1 MRWFILMGIA
11 LVATLLTT
19 ACNLSSQAVT
29 PTAEVPVV
37 QTEQVVPPPE
47 ESVTSLPGIASTVDA
62 TRTPFVNNS
71 APTTQS
77 QTTALPNTFPTPA
90 SGERADITFPTS
102 GGSVYA
108 PTVYVSGIAHNLPQ
122 DQFTLQ
128 IFDSSGQPLTNGQT
142 IPLSNPNHVADVP
155 WSASVMVRSYTG
167 AAQIRIM
174 AQIGDGTEAVVGSV
188 NVTIVAGTPSSAV
201 QPSGGTYVA
210 SITSPTDGGSASGD
224 PINVTGTAGGIAENQ
239 FTLLLLDGSGTIINS
254 QVITLTGAEQNSVPW
269 SAAMGTSGH
278 HGSAEIR
285 AVVVNNGQQV
295 TMTSVK
301 INLQ

>member
-1 MRWFILMGIA
+1 MQRFILIVLA
-11 LVATLLTT
+11 LVTLLVTA
-19 ACNLSSQAVT
+19 ACNLSNQAAT
-29 PTAEVPVV
+29 PTAEA
-37 QTEQVVPPPE
+37 TEILTDEAVPPPAA
-47 ESVTSLPGIASTVDA
+47 SVTALPGVAATLDA
-62 TRTPFVNNS
+62 TRTPFNNNV

-77 QTTALPNTFPTPA
+77 QATALPNTFPTPA

-102 GGSVYA
+102 GGTVYA
-108 PTVYVSGIAHNLPQ
+108 PTVYVSGVAHNLLQ

-142 IPLSNPNHVADVP
+142 IPLSNPNKVADVP

-167 AAQIRIM
+167 AAQIRIL
-174 AQIGDGTEAVVGSV
+174 AQISDGTEAVVGSV
-188 NVTIVAGTPSSAV
+188 NVTIAAGTPSSAV
-201 QPSGGTYVA
+201 QPSGETYVA
-210 SITSPTDGGSASGD
+210 SITSPTDGSSVSGD

-239 FTLLLLDGSGTIINS
+239 FTLLLLDGSGTVINS
-254 QVITLTGAEQNSVPW
+254 QVITLSGAEQNSVPW

-285 AVVVNNGQQV
+285 AVVVNNGQQI